1 MKINDCWRLAKISL
15 QARKKATRNTICGM
29 VVSLVIIIPL
39 IFATIG
45 LNLSVKSEL
54 NSHPELL
61 YASFHSEQSGFKLDK
76 SIDEYNLDRRG
87 NNYDP
92 PHRSRWKD
100 RSADFKQLE
109 NETFNYVSVVADID
123 NWYSNYNESIH
134 VNGGRRGLK
143 KFENIV
149 NKEYSALAIAAES
162 CVSKF
167 SSSKYNFLKAPYNKG
182 FTGNGARQV
191 ILSER

>member
-61 YASFHSEQSGFKLDK
+61 YASFHSEQSGFKLDE

-149 NKEYSALAIAAES
+149 NKEYSALAISAEI

-167 SSSKYNFLKAPYNKG
+167 
-182 FTGNGARQV
+182 
-191 ILSER
+191 

>member
-61 YASFHSEQSGFKLDK
+61 YASFFSVQPGFKLDE
-76 SIDEYNLDRRG
+76 SIDEYNSDRRG
-87 NNYDP
+87 NYYNT
-92 PHRSRWKD
+92 PHRSHWKD
-100 RSADFKQLE
+100 RNADLKQLE

-123 NWYSNYNESIH
+123 DWYRNYNESIH

-143 KFENIV
+143 KFENV
-149 NKEYSALAIAAES
+149 TDREYSALAIAAES
-162 CVSKF
+162 CVD
-167 SSSKYNFLKAPYNKG
+167 
-182 FTGNGARQV
+182 
-191 ILSER
+191 